1 VRPLA
6 KIQSA
11 LGKPFM
17 SALFFA
23 SGVTYDTLTLTRIDR
38 LQDNLILLLYL
49 VTLGFLIVLTGRFGA
64 AAVESTASELQEIG
78 RAHV

>member
-1 VRPLA
+1 
-6 KIQSA
+6 
-11 LGKPFM
+11 M

-49 VTLGFLIVLTGRFGA
+49 AALGFLIVLTGRLGV
-64 AAVESTASELQEIG
+64 AAVEPAAIEPQGSSFERFLIK
-78 RAHV
+78 